1 VHRYRLQYEGAFL
14 ADLRSLR
21 RAYDLPLITHA
32 ALQLAEQAE
41 VSSRNRRPLRTP
53 ISWCPAATWQQRVE
67 GYRILYRVEHGV
79 GPTASGTIQRFEVHG
94 GDGPMSSWHTQEEVD
109 ALVRERVSEQ
119 LRKDIAAY
127 DGAPAAAKEILRG
140 LAAARMMDIDLGPF
154 EDALAEKHRRLD
166 SDAA

>member
-1 VHRYRLQYEGAFL
+1 
-14 ADLRSLR
+14 
-21 RAYDLPLITHA
+21 
-32 ALQLAEQAE
+32 
-41 VSSRNRRPLRTP
+41 
-53 ISWCPAATWQQRVE
+53 
-67 GYRILYRVEHGV
+67 
-79 GPTASGTIQRFEVHG
+79 
-94 GDGPMSSWHTQEEVD
+94 MSSWHTQEEVD